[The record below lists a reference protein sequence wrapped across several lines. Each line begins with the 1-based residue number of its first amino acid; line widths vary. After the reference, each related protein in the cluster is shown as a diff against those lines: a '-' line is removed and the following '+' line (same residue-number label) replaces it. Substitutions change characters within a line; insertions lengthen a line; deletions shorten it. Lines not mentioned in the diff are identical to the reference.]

1 VAAIDTGTDD
11 LLIDVSD
18 GVAVLTLNRPAAA
31 NALSAPLLRG
41 LEHFLPRFAA
51 DDAIGAVVLTGAG
64 GAFCAGGDVELM
76 LSGGGP
82 YDHGGDWEGRLAVHQ
97 QSQRD
102 TALQLARMPKPT
114 IAAIG
119 GATAGAGLSLAL
131 ACDLRYAADTA
142 TFSTAFARVG
152 LAGDFGASWLL
163 TRLVG
168 TARARELMF
177 LSPRLRA
184 DRALA
189 LGLVTDVVTDPLAH
203 ATGIASK
210 LANGP
215 REALA
220 VMKSN
225 LELALH
231 ASLEE
236 SLDEDV
242 RGHVRLRQSAWH
254 LDAIAAFKA
263 SRERR

>member
-1 VAAIDTGTDD
+1 MAAIDTGTDD
-11 LLIDVSD
+11 LRVDVSD
-18 GVAVLTLNRPAAA
+18 GVALLTLNRPAAA

-41 LEHFLPRFAA
+41 LERFLPQFAA
-51 DDAIGAVVLTGAG
+51 DDAIGAVVITGAG

-82 YDHGGDWEGRLAVHQ
+82 YDHGGDWDGRLAVHQ

-114 IAAIG
+114 IAAIP
-119 GATAGAGLSLAL
+119 GATAGAGLALAL
-131 ACDLRYAADTA
+131 ACDLRYAAETA
-142 TFSTAFARVG
+142 TFATAFARVG

-163 TRLVG
+163 TRVVG

-177 LSPRLRA
+177 LSPRITA
-184 DRALA
+184 ARALE
-189 LGLVTDVVTDPLAH
+189 LGLVTDLVPDPLAH
-203 ATGIASK
+203 AISIATK
-210 LANGP
+210 LASGP

-231 ASLEE
+231 APLEQ

-254 LDAIAAFKA
+254 LEAIAAFKA
-263 SRERR
+263 ARERG